1 MLNLRPVIPNII
13 YAIMVSHYWGVV
25 SYSMK
30 NSSSFQD
37 RKSPHIV
44 LPLVIKPIFFHGH

>member
-1 MLNLRPVIPNII
+1 MLNLEPVITNII
-13 YAIMVSHYWGVV
+13 YAIIVSHYWGSV
-25 SYSMK
+25 SYSME

-44 LPLVIKPIFFHGH
+44 LPLVMKPIFFHGH